1 MIISISQGQDI
12 SKRYKK
18 INKKIGLCHGCFD
31 VFHFG
36 HINYLKKA
44 KSLCD
49 ILFVSVSP
57 NRFVK
62 KGKNRPIFSCQK
74 RLMVLEAVKYI
85 DYVFSNAERTARD
98 SIKKIKPDFYFK
110 GGDYL
115 KKASK
120 NYSLFQAEK
129 KYVNQN
135 KGKTVLITEPSFSST
150 KILKK
155 IGI

>member
-1 MIISISQGQDI
+1 M
-12 SKRYKK
+12 
-18 INKKIGLCHGCFD
+18 
-31 VFHFG
+31 
-36 HINYLKKA
+36 
-44 KSLCD
+44 
-49 ILFVSVSP
+49 ILFWIVFRKGCVFDE
-57 NRFVK
+57 N

-85 DYVFSNAERTARD
+85 DYVFSNTERTARD

-110 GGDYL
+110 GGDYSI
-115 KKASK
+115 KASK
-120 NYSLFQAEK
+120 NYNLFQSEK
-129 KYVNQN
+129 KYVYQN